1 MLGTTNPR
9 QPDLSRLMLKLLKLS
24 FLPKSPDY
32 GLLILRVA
40 LGFSMLL
47 LHGRGKLLAL
57 SATAEKMNGLLGIT
71 GNVNAGLAVFAE
83 VVCSALLIAGLF
95 TRFAALMLCCTMGT
109 AFFFVHK
116 SSLVAGPGSGE
127 LAMIY
132 LIGYVTLLFTGAGKI
147 SVDRE

>member
-1 MLGTTNPR
+1 
-9 QPDLSRLMLKLLKLS
+9 MLKILKLS

-47 LHGRGKLLAL
+47 LHGRGKLLDF
-57 SATAEKMNGLLGIT
+57 SATAAKFPALFGLPA
-71 GNVNAGLAVFAE
+71 NVNLGLAVFAE
-83 VVCSALLIAGLF
+83 VVCSTLLIAGLF
-95 TRFAALMLCCTMGT
+95 TRFAALFLAATMGS

-116 SSLVAGPGSGE
+116 SALVGEHSGE
-127 LAMIY
+127 LAMVY
-132 LIGYVTLLFTGAGKI
+132 LVAYVTLLFTGAGKF

>member
-1 MLGTTNPR
+1 
-9 QPDLSRLMLKLLKLS
+9 MLKVLKLS

-47 LHGRGKLLAL
+47 LHGRVKILGF
-57 SATAEKMNGLLGIT
+57 SAMAEKFPGLPGVP
-71 GNVNAGLAVFAE
+71 GNVNLGLAIFAE

-95 TRFAALMLCCTMGT
+95 TRFAALMLAITMGV
-109 AFFFVHK
+109 AFFLVHK
-116 SSLVAGPGSGE
+116 SALVDATVNGVAIKSGE
-127 LAMIY
+127 LAMVY
-132 LIGYVTLLFTGAGKI
+132 LVAYVTLLFTGAGKF

>member
-1 MLGTTNPR
+1 
-9 QPDLSRLMLKLLKLS
+9 MLKLLKLS
-24 FLPKSPDY
+24 FLPKSPDF

-47 LHGRGKLLAL
+47 LHGRGKMLNFA
-57 SATAEKMNGLLGIT
+57 ATAEKLPNVFGLP

-95 TRFAALMLCCTMGT
+95 TRFAALMLAITMGT

-116 SSLVAGPGSGE
+116 SNLVDPGSGE
-127 LAMIY
+127 LAMVY
-132 LIGYVTLLFTGAGKI
+132 LIAYATLLFTGAGKI

>member
-1 MLGTTNPR
+1 
-9 QPDLSRLMLKLLKLS
+9 MLKVLKLS

-47 LHGRGKLLAL
+47 LHGRGKLLNF
-57 SATAEKMNGLLGIT
+57 SATVEKFPALFGLPS
-71 GNVNAGLAVFAE
+71 NVNLGLAVFAE
-83 VVCSALLIAGLF
+83 VVCSTLLIAGLF
-95 TRFAALMLCCTMGT
+95 TRLAALVLAATMGS

-116 SSLVAGPGSGE
+116 SALVGEQSGE
-127 LAMIY
+127 LAMVY
-132 LIGYVTLLFTGAGKI
+132 LIAYVTLLFTGAGKF

>member
-1 MLGTTNPR
+1 
-9 QPDLSRLMLKLLKLS
+9 MLKVLKLS

-32 GLLILRVA
+32 GLLILRVT

-47 LHGRGKLLAL
+47 LHGRGKMLDFSAMAAKFPAL
-57 SATAEKMNGLLGIT
+57 FGLPA
-71 GNVNAGLAVFAE
+71 NVNLGLAIFAE

-95 TRFAALMLCCTMGT
+95 TRFAALMLAATMGS

-116 SSLVAGPGSGE
+116 SALVGEHNGE
-127 LAMIY
+127 LAMVY
-132 LIGYVTLLFTGAGKI
+132 LVAYVTLLFTGAGKF

>member
-1 MLGTTNPR
+1 
-9 QPDLSRLMLKLLKLS
+9 MLKVLKLS

-47 LHGRGKLLAL
+47 LHGRGKLLNFSDTVGKFPAV
-57 SATAEKMNGLLGIT
+57 LGIPS
-71 GNVNAGLAVFAE
+71 NIGLGFAVFAE
-83 VVCSALLIAGLF
+83 VLCSALLIAGLF
-95 TRFAALMLCCTMGT
+95 TRFAALMLSVTMGS

-116 SSLVAGPGSGE
+116 SALVGEHSGE
-127 LAMIY
+127 LAMVY
-132 LIGYVTLLFTGAGKI
+132 LVAYVTLLFTGAGKF

>member
-1 MLGTTNPR
+1 MLQSIPAELEPNP
-9 QPDLSRLMLKLLKLS
+9 LMLKLLKLS

-47 LHGRGKLLAL
+47 LHGRGKLLGFA
-57 SATAEKMNGLLGIT
+57 ATVEKMNGLLGLP

-95 TRFAALMLCCTMGT
+95 TRFAALMLAITLGT
-109 AFFFVHK
+109 AFFIVHK
-116 SSLVAGPGSGE
+116 SALVGAGNGE
-127 LAMIY
+127 LAMVY
-132 LIGYVTLLFTGAGKI
+132 LIAYVTLLFTGAGKI

>member
-1 MLGTTNPR
+1 
-9 QPDLSRLMLKLLKLS
+9 MLKLLKLS

-47 LHGRGKLLAL
+47 LHGRGKLL
-57 SATAEKMNGLLGIT
+57 SFSSMAEKFAIIPGVP
-71 GNVNAGLAVFAE
+71 GNVNLGLAVFAE

-95 TRFAALMLCCTMGT
+95 TRFAALMLAITMGI

-116 SSLVAGPGSGE
+116 SALVDVAASGVKSGE
-127 LAMIY
+127 LAMVY
-132 LIGYVTLLFTGAGKI
+132 LIAYITLLFTGAGKF

>member
-1 MLGTTNPR
+1 
-9 QPDLSRLMLKLLKLS
+9 MLKVLKLS

-47 LHGRGKLLAL
+47 LHGRGKLLNF
-57 SATAEKMNGLLGIT
+57 SATVEKFPALFGLPA
-71 GNVNAGLAVFAE
+71 NVNLGLAIFAE
-83 VVCSALLIAGLF
+83 VVCSTLLIAGLF
-95 TRFAALMLCCTMGT
+95 TRLAALVLAATMGS

-116 SSLVAGPGSGE
+116 SALVGEHSGE
-127 LAMIY
+127 LAMVY
-132 LIGYVTLLFTGAGKI
+132 LIAYVTLLFTGAGKF

>member
-1 MLGTTNPR
+1 
-9 QPDLSRLMLKLLKLS
+9 MLKLLKLS

-32 GLLILRVA
+32 GLLILRVS

-47 LHGRGKLLAL
+47 LHGRGKMLGFA
-57 SATAEKMNGLLGIT
+57 ATAEKMNGLLGLP

-95 TRFAALMLCCTMGT
+95 TRFAALMLAATMGT

-116 SSLVAGPGSGE
+116 SALVDVVATGVKSGE
-127 LAMIY
+127 LAMVY
-132 LIGYVTLLFTGAGKI
+132 LIAYVTLLFTGAGKI

>member
-1 MLGTTNPR
+1 
-9 QPDLSRLMLKLLKLS
+9 MLKLLKLS

-47 LHGRGKLLAL
+47 LHGRGKLLNF
-57 SATAEKMNGLLGIT
+57 SATVEKFPALFGLPA
-71 GNVNAGLAVFAE
+71 NVNLGLAIFAE
-83 VVCSALLIAGLF
+83 VVCSTLLIAGLF
-95 TRFAALMLCCTMGT
+95 TRFAALVLAATMGS

-116 SSLVAGPGSGE
+116 SALVGAQSGE
-127 LAMIY
+127 LAMVY
-132 LIGYVTLLFTGAGKI
+132 LIAYVTLLFTGAGKY

>member
-1 MLGTTNPR
+1 
-9 QPDLSRLMLKLLKLS
+9 MLKLLKLS
-24 FLPKSPDY
+24 FLPKSTDH

-47 LHGRGKLLAL
+47 LHGRGKILNFA
-57 SATAEKMNGLLGIT
+57 ATAEKFPALFGLPS
-71 GNVNAGLAVFAE
+71 NVNVGMAAFAE

-95 TRFAALMLCCTMGT
+95 TRFAALMLCATMGT

-116 SSLVAGPGSGE
+116 SALVGANSGE
-127 LAMIY
+127 LAMVY
-132 LIGYVTLLFTGAGKI
+132 LIGFATLFFTGAGKI

>member
-1 MLGTTNPR
+1 
-9 QPDLSRLMLKLLKLS
+9 MLKLLKLS

-47 LHGRGKLLAL
+47 LHGRGKMLNFSTTVEKFPAL
-57 SATAEKMNGLLGIT
+57 FGLPA
-71 GNVNAGLAVFAE
+71 NVNLGLAIFAE

-95 TRFAALMLCCTMGT
+95 TRFAALVLAATMGS

-116 SSLVAGPGSGE
+116 SALVGEQSGE
-127 LAMIY
+127 LAMVY
-132 LIGYVTLLFTGAGKI
+132 LVAYVALLFTGAGKF